1 MPWLKGLSPQELLL
15 YFHSHLNLSSASK
28 FTAPWVS
35 GLNSIVP
42 EHIHWVPLLRIF
54 IPRRASL
61 NHQFQP
67 EARNSPGK
75 RRTPISSTSE
85 TNTITERG
93 READHQIFQT
103 KRGWSHSLHHSR
115 LPIQSS
121 TQTLLL
127 RSPVKLF
134 FPFQPPCLALHISY
148 CTRLSVGLLWTSGA
162 TLQHVRKLT
171 AMSDGLHFVSP

>member
-1 MPWLKGLSPQELLL
+1 
-15 YFHSHLNLSSASK
+15 
-28 FTAPWVS
+28 
-35 GLNSIVP
+35 VP

-67 EARNSPGK
+67 EARYSPGK

-85 TNTITERG
+85 TITITERG

-103 KRGWSHSLHHSR
+103 KRGWSHSPHHSR

-134 FPFQPPCLALHISY
+134 FPFQPPCLALHINA
-148 CTRLSVGLLWTSGA
+148 VVNGA
-162 TLQHVRKLT
+162 PVDFEGHSATCQEAHSHVRW
-171 AMSDGLHFVSP
+171 LHFVSP